1 MNFSLT
7 CLSCNN
13 KVNIDANASVDSLRC
28 PNCNDTIQLR
38 RGRMSTGN
46 IIQKRYET
54 LYKVSDDGFSTYF
67 ACLDK
72 KSDKIKLLRVFD
84 KTLTYSLQQ
93 PEVFLELAQDFSPHG
108 GSSQLPIH
116 RSAIDDDFIYQVM
129 PFTKIES
136 LEKLVD
142 SGYIWEPIQA
152 LDLIYELLLSLD
164 EAYIATRSGHFS
176 LTPRNIFIDDKG
188 NLLYNDFGIAAH
200 LLQDVRFVKSQMQIF
215 DIYYIS
221 PEITYSSKFP
231 NEASDVYSLGML
243 LYYLITGITPHSS
256 PSGEFTPSELV
267 IPKRVEVELD
277 EDFLFILK
285 NMSKREP
292 IQRMNSYRQV
302 MKMVETYYENTGHS
316 FTKQI
321 SGSKTEVYKKKDFLK
336 LVAPHLSSESSAS
349 STAYNLKPLST
360 EVIQDRIKTSV
371 DMGIS
376 SELHQKLNNPKRVN
390 RKRTNAGLQKDP
402 RANNTQKTSS
412 REKPSRSKRK
422 NKHQAPP
429 VIEQSIQTTSDR
441 RRATPRP
448 IPNNR
453 ARRTQQQKKDSP
465 VAAIVCSIIFL
476 LAIIAGGV
484 FIYAKHSIKKQ
495 EPIVDTPAADD
506 QLASTDKVDDTKEE
520 AVDDKS
526 NDLQNEIDTDKPELE
541 IADAKENTD
550 TALAEDA
557 KEETIKEPI
566 IIDSTWYSEALKEAE
581 ADFASIDEKF
591 NNDKEN
597 AADDQINLIKTIDN
611 DIKEAK
617 ENAVRRIIIELRSEV
632 NTLMFKKQY
641 TDAIEV
647 YKNYDGPLVTES
659 LETRNSLMENL
670 KSIIQDKLA
679 SGDTALPSTVTVEN
693 LKDHEL
699 TEQKEYLA
707 QAIYKLDTI
716 QIDGH
721 VQRLSGLANIAEIRK
736 LIELINHDLLKN
748 TILNNLALSS
758 NEVYDLLINGKNI
771 KAKVLTCDLDEKTIQ
786 ISSSFQGKVLKQSV
800 DLSNFNFET
809 HIKYLTFDSEHETQF
824 ARFIYSLLNDNK
836 VTAATQ
842 LETYTGP
849 LNTELKEQSH
859 NEIDRVVEAKSLAI
873 FNLFNITSLDTV
885 SLNTISEDDAICLSL
900 LLSNLVKDFKNSR
913 YLNSDESIILAVKDA
928 LKSLIKINYS
938 NDIFVGPNSQSKYPN
953 FETLVIPNNR
963 TIRLL
968 PGSYNDSIILKTKK
982 VKLIGAQGV
991 KLQNSIVLSGDDI
1004 ILKNIY
1010 FNNGNINIES
1020 DSNNI
1025 SIIDCFLS
1033 KGGVNSTGKSSDIL
1047 VQNSFI
1053 RYFKSNTATQ
1063 KVIINHSTVVANVNG
1078 SDPILINLNKAII
1091 ENSILHSE
1099 KGPILNSPAKKASVK
1114 IKSSLLSNTGPLAVI
1129 KNLQIYS
1136 LDELDDNISDLKDCL
1151 KDKAGFKDIKNQD
1164 YRIKD
1169 FSPGFNATSD
1179 SKSMGAFFNE
1189 ALQLRDD
1196 LR

>member
-1 MNFSLT
+1 
-7 CLSCNN
+7 
-13 KVNIDANASVDSLRC
+13 
-28 PNCNDTIQLR
+28 
-38 RGRMSTGN
+38 MSAGN
-46 IIQKRYET
+46 TIQKRYKA
-54 LYKVSDDGFSTYF
+54 LYKVSDDGFSSYF
-67 ACLDK
+67 ACLDT
-72 KSDKIKLLRVFD
+72 KSNKIKLLRVFD

-93 PEVFLELAQDFSPHG
+93 PEVFLELAQDLSPHG

-116 RSAIDDDFIYQVM
+116 KSAIDDDFIYQVM

-136 LEKLVD
+136 LEKLID
-142 SGYIWEPIQA
+142 SGYIWDPIQA

-188 NLLYNDFGIAAH
+188 NLLYNDFGIAVH

-231 NEASDVYSLGML
+231 NEACDIYSLGML
-243 LYYLITGITPHSS
+243 LYYLITGITPHST
-256 PSGEFTPSELV
+256 PSGEFNPSELI

-302 MKMVETYYENTGHS
+302 MKMIETYYENIGHS
-316 FTKQI
+316 LTKQM
-321 SGSKTEVYKKKDFLK
+321 SGTKTEIYEKNDFVK
-336 LVAPHLSSESSAS
+336 LVSPHFKNVSSAA
-349 STAYNLKPLST
+349 STAFNLKPLSK

-371 DMGIS
+371 DIGIS
-376 SELHQKLNNPKRVN
+376 KDVHEKLSNPKRVH
-390 RKRTNAGLQKDP
+390 RKRTNTGLQKDP
-402 RANNTQKTSS
+402 QASNTQKESS

-422 NKHQAPP
+422 NKHEAPP
-429 VIEQSIQTTSDR
+429 VIEQSIQSTSEI

-448 IPNNR
+448 IANNR
-453 ARRTQQQKKDSP
+453 ARRTQQKKKDSP
-465 VAAIVCSIIFL
+465 VAAIICSIIFL
-476 LAIIAGGV
+476 LAIISGGI
-484 FIYAKHSIKKQ
+484 FIYAKHSTKKQ
-495 EPIVDTPAADD
+495 EPIVDTPTADD
-506 QLASTDKVDDTKEE
+506 KLANTDKLADTKEE
-520 AVDDKS
+520 AVTDKS
-526 NDLQNEIDTDKPELE
+526 NDLKNENDTNKPDLK
-541 IADAKENTD
+541 ITGAKEGTD
-550 TALAEDA
+550 TALAEET
-557 KEETIKEPI
+557 KEETIKEPV
-566 IIDSTWYSEALKEAE
+566 IIDRTWYSEALKEAE
-581 ADFASIDEKF
+581 PDFASIGEKF
-591 NNDKEN
+591 NNDKNN
-597 AADDQINLIKTIDN
+597 AADDQINLIKSIDN

-647 YKNYDGPLVTES
+647 YKNYDGSLATES

-670 KSIIQDKLA
+670 KSIIKDKLA
-679 SGDTALPSTVTVEN
+679 SGDTALPPTVTVEN
-693 LKDHEL
+693 LKEHEL
-699 TEQKEYLA
+699 TEQKEFLA

-721 VQRLSGLANIAEIRK
+721 LQRLSGLANIAEIRK

-748 TILNNLALSS
+748 SILNNLALSN

-771 KAKVLTCDLDEKTIQ
+771 KAKVLSCDLDEKTIQ

-809 HIKYLTFDSEHETQF
+809 QIKYLTFDSEQETKF
-824 ARFIYSLLNDNK
+824 ARFLYSLLNENT
-836 VTAATQ
+836 VAAAAQ
-842 LETYTGP
+842 LETYKGP
-849 LNTELKEQSH
+849 LNKELIEQSH

-873 FNLFNITSLDTV
+873 FNLYNITSLDTI
-885 SLNTISEDDAICLSL
+885 SLNTISEDDAICLRL
-900 LLSNLVKDFKNSR
+900 LLSNLIKDFKNSR
-913 YLNSDESIILAVKDA
+913 YLNSDDSIILAVYDT
-928 LKSLIKINYS
+928 LKNLIKIDYK

-953 FETLVIPNNR
+953 FESLVIANNR

-968 PGSYNDSIILKTKK
+968 PGSYNDSIILKNKK
-982 VKLIGAQGV
+982 VKLIGALGV
-991 KLQNSIVLSGDDI
+991 KLQNSIVLSGDD
-1004 ILKNIY
+1004 LTVKNLTFY
-1010 FNNGNINIES
+1010 DGDINIES
-1020 DSNNI
+1020 DSSKINI
-1025 SIIDCFLS
+1025 INCFFH

-1053 RYFKSNTATQ
+1053 RYFKSNTTTQ
-1063 KVIINHSTVVANVNG
+1063 KVIINHSTIFAKIDKT
-1078 SDPILINLNKAII
+1078 DPILVNLNKAII
-1091 ENSILHSE
+1091 EDSILHSE
-1099 KGPILNSPAKKASVK
+1099 KGPIINSSTKKANVK

-1129 KNLQIYS
+1129 NKLQIYS
-1136 LDELDDNISDLKDCL
+1136 LDELDDHISDLKDCL

-1189 ALQLRDD
+1189 VLQLRDD